1 MITRKQFLISLLLFI
16 IVSAL
21 LYGFS
26 PKPIQ
31 VEVIEVSRK
40 ALQIVIEEEGKTRL
54 KDRFQIYAPVA
65 GTLCRLEWEV
75 GDKIQAG
82 QKLCEITP
90 LKSVLLDP
98 RSKAD
103 AEDRVAAAKATLRT
117 AKAKVLA
124 DTASVDYALS
134 EYKRIKQ
141 VYDKKLVSRSELERV
156 ETEKRRAYAN
166 LESSHFA
173 SESARYALS
182 EVQNALAHFA
192 TKGGEKEGEKV
203 IIHSP
208 IDGQVLAIH
217 QESEVTVQ
225 AGQVLLDI
233 GNAKLLEVEVEV
245 LSADAVKIQSGML
258 VEFNRWGG
266 DQPLNGQV
274 RLIEP
279 VGFTKV
285 SALGVEE
292 QRVKIIID
300 ITSPIEQWSRL
311 GDGYRVDTQFIL
323 WQGQN
328 ILQAPEN
335 ALFRQ
340 GEEWAVFLA
349 NKDHSA
355 ELRKVILGKR
365 SGLYAQIISGLNE
378 GDVIILYPDEKI
390 KDSEQIDITSQ

>member
-1 MITRKQFLISLLLFI
+1 MITSRHILISLLLFI

-26 PKPIQ
+26 PKPVQ
-31 VEVIEVSRK
+31 VEIIEVSQK
-40 ALQIVIEEEGKTRL
+40 PLQIVIEEEGKTRL
-54 KDRFQIYAPVA
+54 KDRFQVSAPVA
-65 GTLCRLEWEV
+65 GTLCRLNWKV
-75 GDKIQAG
+75 GDQVQAG
-82 QKLCEITP
+82 QKLCEISP

-103 AEDRVAAAKATLRT
+103 AEDRVATAKATLRT

-124 DTASVDYALS
+124 DTANADYAQS

-156 ETEKRRAYAN
+156 ETEKSRAYAN

-173 SESARYALS
+173 SESARFSLS
-182 EVQNALAHFA
+182 EVQNALTHFA
-192 TKGGEKEGEKV
+192 AKGGEKEGEKV
-203 IIHSP
+203 ILHSP
-208 IDGQVLAIH
+208 VNGQVLAIH
-217 QESEVTVQ
+217 QESEGTVQ

-245 LSADAVKIQSGML
+245 LSADAVKIRPGML

-266 DQPLNGQV
+266 DQPLSGQV

-292 QRVKIIID
+292 QRVKVIID

-311 GDGYRVDTQFIL
+311 GNGYRVDAQFIL
-323 WQGQN
+323 WQGKN
-328 ILQAPEN
+328 ILQIPEN
-335 ALFRQ
+335 TLFRL
-340 GEEWAVFLA
+340 GDNWAVFVA
-349 NKDHSA
+349 SKDHYA
-355 ELRKVILGKR
+355 ELRKVKLGKR
-365 SGLYAQIISGLNE
+365 SGLYAQVISGLNE
-378 GDVIILYPDEKI
+378 GEVIILYPDEKI
-390 KDSEQIDITSQ
+390 KDGGEIDIRSQ